1 MAIQALVAAEAF
13 YLVSISRFFPA
24 IIAKLRGRRE
34 PFSYAVLFGIGG
46 AFLFQLLFSQWNVM
60 NQLFDT
66 AALNLSQALL
76 CVAIGLPMIGLATL
90 LRRFAPLK

>member
-1 MAIQALVAAEAF
+1 MGNGQT
-13 YLVSISRFFPA
+13 
-24 IIAKLRGRRE
+24 E
-34 PFSYAVLFGIGG
+34 PFGYAVLFGIGVT
-46 AFLFQLLFSQWNVM
+46 FLFQTLFSQWNVM

-76 CVAIGLPMIGLATL
+76 CSAIGLPMIGLATL